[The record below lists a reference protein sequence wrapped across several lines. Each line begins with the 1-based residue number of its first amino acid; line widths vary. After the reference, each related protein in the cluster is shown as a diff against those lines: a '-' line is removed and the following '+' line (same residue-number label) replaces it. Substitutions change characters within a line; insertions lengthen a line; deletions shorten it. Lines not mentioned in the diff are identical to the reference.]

1 MNRKAAAVLAS
12 ATLGVSWAGL
22 TTGSVAEAATAAPHP
37 VVYNHA
43 EGWGDPV
50 TEPGNVTVGQGGS
63 PYAGSLHWSYW
74 AGFTA
79 RATGKYHQIAPG
91 CTPTYQCPYDTRKVS
106 VYLHR
111 VRDHDGQAYFSRMRW
126 TLTDGRVIHW
136 RTDHGGY
143 FDQG

>member
-1 MNRKAAAVLAS
+1 
-12 ATLGVSWAGL
+12 
-22 TTGSVAEAATAAPHP
+22 VAEAATAVPRP

-79 RATGKYHQIAPG
+79 GATGKYHQIAPG
-91 CTPTYQCPYDTRKVS
+91 CTPTYQCPYTHRYVAVTLSRAVHHGAKLFYTRMKWA
-106 VYLHR
+106 YHQR
-111 VRDHDGQAYFSRMRW
+111 GVRRIQRWYF
-126 TLTDGRVIHW
+126 
-136 RTDHGGY
+136 RTYPGATVPGW
-143 FDQG
+143 QR